1 MPVWGTAAANES
13 LSVQFDRQTKMAHA
27 DKNGKWMVALDPQP
41 AGGPYELTIRG
52 HDSLVFRDVYVGE
65 VWICSGQ
72 SNMEFRLRQ
81 AMNAD
86 TERVHADYPQIR
98 QFAVARDQSIRP
110 KDELTNG
117 RWVVCDTATS
127 GNFTAVGYFFAREL
141 WNRLH
146 IAVGLINTSWGGTMI
161 ESWISRGAFEKTAE
175 FKQMIGTMPALTA
188 DSIKPKLPNLYP
200 TLLFN
205 AMVNPLIPYGIRGVL
220 WYQGETNTGRA
231 YEYRQALPLLIADWR
246 QHWNIGNFPFYI
258 VQLSSFGDDNSE
270 TGSNWAELREAQ
282 SRTLNTPNTGIAVT
296 TDIGNALD
304 VHPKNKQDVGR
315 RLAAIALN
323 NLYGHPMQFS
333 GPVFDSFKTDSDK
346 VILYFSHVG
355 GGLSV
360 HDKYGYLKGFTVA
373 GEDHRFHYAKAHIEG
388 NTVVVYTES
397 VSRPAAVRYAWADDA
412 GDANLFNQEGFP
424 AISFRTDQWKGET
437 DDVKYVIGK

>member
-1 MPVWGTAAANES
+1 M
-13 LSVQFDRQTKMAHA
+13 
-27 DKNGKWMVALDPQP
+27 
-41 AGGPYELTIRG
+41 
-52 HDSLVFRDVYVGE
+52 
-65 VWICSGQ
+65 
-72 SNMEFRLRQ
+72 
-81 AMNAD
+81 
-86 TERVHADYPQIR
+86 
-98 QFAVARDQSIRP
+98 
-110 KDELTNG
+110 
-117 RWVVCDTATS
+117 
-127 GNFTAVGYFFAREL
+127 GYFFAREL

-146 IAVGLINTSWGGTMI
+146 VAVGLINTSWGGTMI
-161 ESWISRGAFEKTAE
+161 ESWISRGSFEKTAE
-175 FKQMIGTMPALTA
+175 FKPIIATMPTLTA
-188 DSIKPKLPNLYP
+188 DSIKPKSPNLYP

-231 YEYRQALPLLIADWR
+231 YQYRQALPLLIADWR

-282 SRTLNTPNTGIAVT
+282 TRTLNIPNTGIAVT

-346 VILYFSHVG
+346 VILSFSHVG

-373 GEDHRFHYAKAHIEG
+373 GEDRRFHYAKAYIEG
-388 NTVVVYTES
+388 NTVVVYADA
-397 VSRPAAVRYAWADDA
+397 VSRPSAVRYAWADDA

-437 DDVKYVIGK
+437 DDIKYVIGK